1 MSQEPAGAMGVT
13 LSAALGQG
21 SFSVAPGRRAATAAA
36 CVLSC
41 PPGHSDPA
49 TVVPVPSLCSAAV
62 TKVKVAS
69 LGCLLIIAEIATGT
83 RKLLLSKE
91 RLSRGH
97 GTACL
102 EVPFSAEG
110 GSGPLRPDQ
119 SRALGGRNVS
129 DREPPSLLHGVSMGL
144 WH

>member
-91 RLSRGH
+91 RLSRGR
-97 GTACL
+97 GTAWK
-102 EVPFSAEG
+102 
-110 GSGPLRPDQ
+110 
-119 SRALGGRNVS
+119 
-129 DREPPSLLHGVSMGL
+129 SLFQQKSLS
-144 WH
+144 